1 MYILNAFSQEL
12 NLIYIYHFRVREA
25 QNTITGERVAIKLF
39 DKEQLMRNTNLG
51 QSIKKEISFEIN
63 KFKHSCIS

>member
-1 MYILNAFSQEL
+1 
-12 NLIYIYHFRVREA
+12 VREA

-51 QSIKKEISFEIN
+51 QSIKKEISFEIK